1 MPRIS
6 GGRWTLRG
14 VLLGALVAGV
24 SVPLAATDDW
34 NRFRGPN
41 GSGVIAATAVPA
53 TFGPG
58 TNVVWE
64 RRVPPGYSSPILDG
78 DRILL
83 TAFEAGQFITL
94 SLDRTSGRIL
104 WRSAL
109 ERPREEALDSRNH
122 SAAPSVAIDPAGNVY
137 AFFGEF
143 GLVAYDREGIELWRH
158 PLGPFNNVYGM
169 GASPIVAEDLVI
181 LPCDQQQGSFL
192 LAVDQATGEERWRV
206 ERPEAKSGHSSPV
219 LYDPPDGPLQVLV
232 VGSFLLTAYDVA
244 TGEKVWWVG
253 GLPFEMKSTPVMDGD
268 TLYVHGFATPLN
280 QPGRQVEVAPWD
292 ETIAAHDADGDGLIS
307 PEEFPDER
315 TRGFFDFVDLDADG
329 MLDEASW
336 NYYSAAMASLNG
348 MVAIRLGG
356 SGDMTDRSIVWRYHR
371 SVPQLPS
378 PLLYE
383 GVLYMINDG
392 GIATSFQPET
402 GEVIARGRIRGAVDS
417 YYASPIAADGKVFF
431 MSEMGKVAVVAPGG
445 SFDVVALNDMES
457 PIYATPAIADGRI
470 YVRTAETL
478 WAFGEE

>member
-1 MPRIS
+1 MSR
-6 GGRWTLRG
+6 LRH
-14 VLLGALVAGV
+14 
-24 SVPLAATDDW
+24 AATRGLLVLIGVGAVATGPSAAGDDW

-41 GSGVIAATAVPA
+41 GSGVIDATAVPQ
-53 TFGPG
+53 TFGPE
-58 TNVVWE
+58 TNVVW
-64 RRVPPGYSSPILDG
+64 RTDVGSGYSSPIVDG

-83 TAFEAGQFITL
+83 TAFENDQFITL
-94 SLDRTSGRIL
+94 SLDRATGRIL
-104 WRSAL
+104 WRRAV

-122 SAAPSVAIDPAGNVY
+122 SAAPSVAIDPDGHVY

-143 GLVAYDREGIELWRH
+143 GLVAYDRDGAERWRH

-169 GASPIVAEDLVI
+169 GASPIVAEGLVI

-192 LAVDQATGEERWRV
+192 LAVDAATGEERWRTA
-206 ERPEAKSGHSSPV
+206 RPEAKSGHSSPV
-219 LYDPPDGPLQVLV
+219 LYDPPDGPLQVLI

-244 TGEKVWWVG
+244 TGAKVWWVR

-280 QPGRQVEVAPWD
+280 QPGRQVEVGPWAD
-292 ETIAAHDADGDGLIS
+292 TVAAHDADGDGLIS
-307 PEEFPDER
+307 PDEFPDER

-329 MLDEASW
+329 YLDEVSW
-336 NYYSAAMASLNG
+336 NYYDAAMASLNG

-356 SGDMTDRSIVWRYHR
+356 SGDMTDENTVWRYSR

-378 PLLYE
+378 PLLYQ

-392 GIATSFQPET
+392 GIATSFRPET

-417 YYASPIAADGKVFF
+417 YYASPIAADGKLFF
-431 MSEMGKVAVVAPGG
+431 VSEMGKVAVVLPGDVPCAVETQRQLG
-445 SFDVVALNDMES
+445 SRLRNH
-457 PIYATPAIADGRI
+457 R
-470 YVRTAETL
+470 
-478 WAFGEE
+478 